1 MPYLVECPCGQRI
14 EVEAWSAGG
23 TVPCPCGQAVPV
35 PLLSELRRDAGL
47 DAYQENPA
55 RKIERMRAAGEL
67 PAGTTCAR
75 CDDPTD
81 EVLELVAECETGGKG
96 PSDVAMGVTAAFAAL
111 FGSLFLAV
119 AAAQSADEGETRGGA
134 VSVLVP
140 VRLCRECRRQLL
152 WRKFG
157 RVIRYAVIGLIAGG
171 LLAAYLWSAW
181 FFLLLPVAAI
191 LGWVSR
197 RLWRREQIY
206 LQASL
211 RQVPVYRELFERYP
225 SAEISPA

>member
-1 MPYLVECPCGQRI
+1 VSLHVKCPCGQRI

-35 PLLSELRRDAGL
+35 PLLSELRRGAGL

-55 RKIERMRAAGEL
+55 RKIERMRAAGDL

-81 EVLELVAECETGGKG
+81 DVLDLVAECETGREGS
-96 PSDVAMGVTAAFAAL
+96 SDVAMGATAAVAAL
-111 FGSLFLAV
+111 FGSLFLVV
-119 AAAQSADEGETRGGA
+119 AAAESADEGETRGGA
-134 VSVLVP
+134 LSVLVP
-140 VRLCRECRRQLL
+140 VRLCRECRRPLL
-152 WRKFG
+152 WRRLG
-157 RVIRYAVIGLIAGG
+157 RVIRYAVIGLTVGAF
-171 LLAAYLWSAW
+171 LAAYVWSAW
-181 FFLLLPVAAI
+181 FFLLLPAAA
-191 LGWVSR
+191 LLAWVGR
-197 RLWRREQIY
+197 RLWRREQTY

-225 SAEISPA
+225 SAGIRPA